1 MSGIAEVLRAHVQS
15 VRNQRCECGWRP
27 DGSKG
32 ILDPNNVYAQHR
44 AHVADALEALGYGL
58 VREARLAGA
67 AIGWDAAVSRMTYED
82 GTPVEI
88 AANVNPYRAAD
99 G

>member
-1 MSGIAEVLRAHVQS
+1 MSDMADVLGAHVQS
-15 VRNQRCECGWRP
+15 ARNNRCGCGWRP

-32 ILDPNNVYAQHR
+32 IIDPNNVHAQHR

-58 VREARLAGA
+58 VRQ

-88 AANVNPYRAAD
+88 AANVNPYRAASD
-99 G
+99 